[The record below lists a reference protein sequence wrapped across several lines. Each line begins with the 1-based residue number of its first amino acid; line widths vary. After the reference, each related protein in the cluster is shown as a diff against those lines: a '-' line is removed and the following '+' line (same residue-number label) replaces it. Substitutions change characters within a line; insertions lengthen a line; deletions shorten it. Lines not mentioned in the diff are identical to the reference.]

1 MAAALNGN
9 VEPDDLAKSVSLS
22 DRSSHDKWYFSG
34 CWTPGRVI
42 PRTKSSLARDDTVYT
57 KTTEYIRFYSSILC
71 SKLSNNTKSE
81 MFPN

>member
-9 VEPDDLAKSVSLS
+9 VEPEDLAKSVSLS

-34 CWTPGRVI
+34 CWTPGRAI
-42 PRTKSSLARDDTVYT
+42 PVDDTVYT